1 MELSLEDFQVHGVT
15 YARVEVNRI
24 MNLAWAQQGNSF
36 LRFRNEAARIA
47 C

>member
-1 MELSLEDFQVHGVT
+1 MVLSLEDLHADGVA

-24 MNLAWAQQGNSF
+24 MNLRWDRQRKFQLKFSD
-36 LRFRNEAARIA
+36 EAAP

>member
-1 MELSLEDFQVHGVT
+1 MVLNLETLVRAGVV

-24 MNLAWAQQGNSF
+24 MNLRWDRQRKFQLKFSD
-36 LRFRNEAARIA
+36 EAAP

>member
-1 MELSLEDFQVHGVT
+1 MVLSLEDLVRDGVV

-24 MNLAWAQQGNSF
+24 MNLTGDRHRKIQLKFSD
-36 LRFRNEAARIA
+36 EAAP